1 VYKGVFPL
9 VRLAAGTGTGTGK
22 RKMKNK
28 YLIFNQETVTCAKIA
43 LRFDWLLINNKS
55 AEVANIV

>member
-1 VYKGVFPL
+1 L
-9 VRLAAGTGTGTGK
+9 GK
-22 RKMKNK
+22 RKKLLYNIYSKKVM
-28 YLIFNQETVTCAKIA
+28 LAKIA